1 MVKEVI
7 TSYEGTEEILF
18 STPNNPY
25 ESIYIRAKISNGI
38 LTVTDS
44 ECEHAPDGGWSHRIL
59 EFDENN
65 TEEVFRM
72 LLEINPNPFIALK
85 NMFNYQDRTEVFRKK
100 CDEREIEYKNMLSF

>member
-1 MVKEVI
+1 MVNDVI
-7 TSYEGTEEILF
+7 TSYEGTEEMLF
-18 STPNNPY
+18 STPKNPY

-72 LLEINPNPFIALK
+72 LLEINPNTFIALK

-100 CDEREIEYKNMLSF
+100 CDERGIEYKNMLSF